1 MEEDKIQ
8 EVVDKMREACRLI
21 SEAREIADTIEEH
34 VGQYY
39 GQEVSMS
46 NVLERYFMYRA
57 ETPFD
62 DYWCSSDSTC

>member
-8 EVVDKMREACRLI
+8 EVVDKMQAACKLI
-21 SEAREIADTIEEH
+21 EEAREIADTIQEP
-34 VGQYY
+34 VGNYY
-39 GQEVSMS
+39 DREVTMS
-46 NVLERYFMYRA
+46 NVLERYFMYHA